1 MKAADGASMAEK
13 VQFNHS
19 TNTSGNFCLEWSEDE
34 LVALEI
40 VNISMSTA
48 GVLASA
54 VAIIFI
60 LVSKG
65 YKKFVHRLTL
75 YLILAVQFDG
85 VVSILQAVPVY
96 YNGAVVATRE
106 GLEGFCAAVGFLSN
120 IADWLELLVICW
132 IVIYLFVVLVFKY
145 SANAIRK
152 KHEIS
157 GLVVVLIL
165 PFLFNWVPFVKNMY
179 GLSGGDC
186 WMKPSVNNYCDYD
199 EVGLIFMFLLSY
211 GPFLLVCLITLVSLG
226 TIAIVMCKRA
236 FQQEQGLCQP
246 SVHRQGLKEV
256 LPLLLYPLSY
266 FLLWIGQVMIRL
278 YDVTHAHGKT
288 LHYPLLLTQ
297 DIISVIIILF
307 VPLVFLLHASIRLCK
322 MKQGQLSTMNTTTS
336 FSVSNE
342 FPDEED
348 KALIIKGQGTIQV
361 KEYKSV
367 LEGSVQW

>member
-1 MKAADGASMAEK
+1 MKAADGAGLAEN

-19 TNTSGNFCLEWSEDE
+19 SNTSGNFCLEWSEDE

-40 VNISMSTA
+40 VNICISAA

-75 YLILAVQFDG
+75 YLIVAVQFDG

-96 YNGAVVATRE
+96 YSGTVVATRE
-106 GLEGFCAAVGFLSN
+106 GLEGLCAATGFLSN
-120 IADWLELLVICW
+120 IADWLELLIISW
-132 IVIYLFVVLVFKY
+132 IVLYLVMVLVFKY
-145 SANAIRK
+145 SANAIRR
-152 KHEIS
+152 KHEIC

-165 PFLFNWVPFVKNMY
+165 PFLFNWIPFLKSMY

-186 WMKPSVNNYCDYD
+186 WIKPSVNNYCDYD

-236 FQQEQGLCQP
+236 LQQEQGSSQS

-266 FLLWIGQVMIRL
+266 FLLWIGEVMVRL
-278 YDVTHAHGKT
+278 YDVTHGKM
-288 LHYPLLLTQ
+288 LHYPLILTQ

-322 MKQGQLSTMNTTTS
+322 MKQGRLSTMNTTTS

-348 KALIIKGQGTIQV
+348 KTLIIKGQGTIQA